1 MIYETVIGLEVHV
14 ELSTDSKIFC
24 GCATS
29 FGQEP
34 NTRCC
39 PVCMGLPGAL
49 PVLNR
54 RVVDFALR
62 ACLATHCSITS
73 LTRFD
78 RKNYFYPDLPKA
90 YQISQL
96 YQPIGRQGCLELPN
110 SGRRVR
116 IREIHME
123 EDAGKLIHDP
133 WQDCTLV
140 DYNRCGVPL
149 LEIVSEPDL
158 RSAEEAIAYLEKLR
172 GILQFLKVSDVRMQE
187 GSLRADVNVSV
198 RPAGSSDF
206 GVRTEMKNMNSFKAI
221 GRAIAIE
228 SRRQIEE
235 GKAVRQETRRWV
247 ENKDASFAMRSKED
261 AQDYRYFPD
270 PDLVAVRIDDE
281 WVEAVRG
288 SLPELPEQ
296 RQKRYQEQY
305 GLSGYEADLLTT
317 DPALAELF
325 DETARLS
332 SRPRDA
338 AAWIMGEVLQSCKE
352 MACEPGALRVAP
364 EHLAT
369 LIRLVAEGVVN
380 RTTAH
385 QVFQQVLADQVE
397 PEDYIDAHGLRM
409 LSDPDDLCHIV
420 SRILGENPQSIADFK
435 AGKAKA
441 FGFLVGQVMRET
453 KGKGDPRVISQLI
466 TEALES
472 ETSWQSV

>member
-24 GCATS
+24 GCATI
-29 FGQEP
+29 FGQKP
-34 NTRCC
+34 NTQCC

-54 RVVDFALR
+54 KVVDHALR

-96 YQPIGRQGCLELPN
+96 YQPIGRHGYLDLPDH
-110 SGRRVR
+110 GRRVS

-133 WQDCTLV
+133 WEDCTLV

-149 LEIVSEPDL
+149 LEIVSEPDM

-172 GILQFLKVSDVRMQE
+172 GMLQFLKISDVRMQE

-198 RPAGSSDF
+198 RPAGCSDF

-228 SRRQIEE
+228 SRRQIEQIE
-235 GKAVRQETRRWV
+235 DGKAVRQETRRWD

-281 WVEAVRG
+281 WIEAVRG

-296 RQKRYQEQY
+296 KQQRYQEQY

-352 MACEPGALRVAP
+352 MACEPGALHVAP
-364 EHLAT
+364 EHLAS
-369 LIRLVAEGVVN
+369 LIRLVADGTVN

-385 QVFQQVLADQVE
+385 QVFQQVLAHQVE
-397 PEDYIDAHGLRM
+397 PEGYIDAHGLRM
-409 LSDPDDLCHIV
+409 LSDQDDLTRIV

-435 AGKAKA
+435 AGKTKA

-472 ETSWQSV
+472 ETV